1 MTIIYKI
8 DESTVWH
15 FLSYWL
21 LVFIIAFVSHHKFST
36 TSSLILGI
44 IGSLIFWFMK
54 EYFLDVL
61 YRKQPFNVYDVFA
74 GFLIKPVI
82 EMMWS
87 TQFGNR

>member
-21 LVFIIAFVSHHKFST
+21 LVFIIAFI
-36 TSSLILGI
+36 SSNKVGKTNAFLLGLIA
-44 IGSLIFWFMK
+44 SLIFWASK

-74 GFLIKPVI
+74 GFLVKPVI